1 MWMQMMGIRKMWMRV
16 LEWHVPVSM
25 GVACTGHHGF
35 IVLMVMVLVT
45 FSVNVL
51 VNMLKQL
58 VGMFVLV
65 PLREMQPYADRHQH
79 ARCQELRRDG
89 FVQQRDG
96 QRRAEEGR
104 N

>member
-1 MWMQMMGIRKMWMRV
+1 M
-16 LEWHVPVSM
+16 PVQM
-25 GVACTGHHGF
+25 GVACAGHHGF
-35 IVLMVMVLVT
+35 IVHVFMVLVA

-51 VNMLKQL
+51 VNMFKQL
-58 VGMFVLV
+58 VGMFMPV
-65 PLREMQPYADRHQH
+65 PLREMQPLTDRHQH

-96 QRRAEEGR
+96 QRRAEEGC